1 MKAILHTR
9 YGSPDLL
16 EFKEVEKPAP
26 KENQVLIKVRAA
38 SINAIEYRTMRAKPF
53 FIRLMGGGFQR
64 PKDPRFGTDVA
75 GQVEALLRNMPWRKN
90 RIWHSSQPI
99 DPSKKSRL
107 CLWRRSPLCRVSAM
121 LRESELD
128 KRF

>member
-26 KENQVLIKVRAA
+26 KENQVLIKVHAA
-38 SINAIEYRTMRAKPF
+38 PVNAIEFRTMRANPF
-53 FIRLMGGGFQR
+53 IIRLMGGGFQR

-75 GQVEALLRNMPWRKN
+75 GEVEAVGANVK
-90 RIWHSSQPI
+90 
-99 DPSKKSRL
+99 
-107 CLWRRSPLCRVSAM
+107 RS
-121 LRESELD
+121 EEHTSELQSRVD
-128 KRF
+128 IS